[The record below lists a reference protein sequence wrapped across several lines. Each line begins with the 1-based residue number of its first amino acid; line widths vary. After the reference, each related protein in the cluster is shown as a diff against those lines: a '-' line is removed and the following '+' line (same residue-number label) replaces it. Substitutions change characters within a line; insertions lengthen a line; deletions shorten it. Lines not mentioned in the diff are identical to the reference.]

1 MGETGDLIKKKL
13 QMAFDAQII
22 PILCIGESIRDKEG
36 QYLDFLK
43 KQIEESLSGLPKKNL
58 LGLMIAYE
66 PIWAIGK
73 SYREAMTP
81 TDIHEIT
88 LFIKKVAGELLGK
101 DIANSF
107 KILYGAA
114 VEAENASD
122 IMRIGNVEGFL
133 VGHASLVADQFGTIL
148 KSADMRR

>member
-1 MGETGDLIKKKL
+1 
-13 QMAFDAQII
+13 
-22 PILCIGESIRDKEG
+22 
-36 QYLDFLK
+36 LDFLK